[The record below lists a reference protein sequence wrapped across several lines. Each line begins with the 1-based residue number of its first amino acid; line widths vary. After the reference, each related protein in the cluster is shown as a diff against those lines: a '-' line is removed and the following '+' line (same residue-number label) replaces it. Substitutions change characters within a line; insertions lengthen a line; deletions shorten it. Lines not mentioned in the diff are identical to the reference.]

1 MCVCVCVCVCVSSFW
16 VIMKDKGVSRRGDEG
31 HGLMHLKCW
40 TYSRYFIIV
49 DNYSFEKV
57 EGAWGGSMSHPHPSC
72 ILILA
77 FVKDKFP
84 IQTFLLRKGGVYW
97 SWGRGTISDDGR
109 MNALNLFKYISM
121 YVTCYFITLCCLFR
135 SWFNIG
141 QRDRET

>member
-1 MCVCVCVCVCVSSFW
+1 MCVCLLFGW
-16 VIMKDKGVSRRGDEG
+16 KWKTRAYLGGGDEG

-121 YVTCYFITLCCLFR
+121 YVISLLCVVFFDHDLM
-135 SWFNIG
+135 IG

>member
-1 MCVCVCVCVCVSSFW
+1 MCVCVW

-57 EGAWGGSMSHPHPSC
+57 EGAWGGVHVSSSPLMYFNISLCERQVSNTNVFIAEGGR
-72 ILILA
+72 ILKLGEGNNI
-77 FVKDKFP
+77 
-84 IQTFLLRKGGVYW
+84 
-97 SWGRGTISDDGR
+97 GRWT
-109 MNALNLFKYISM
+109 NNFLNLFKYISM
-121 YVTCYFITLCCLFR
+121 YVISLLCVVFFDHDLM
-135 SWFNIG
+135 IG

>member
-1 MCVCVCVCVCVSSFW
+1 MCVCVSFW

-31 HGLMHLKCW
+31 HELMHLKCW
-40 TYSRYFIIV
+40 TYSRYFVIV

-57 EGAWGGSMSHPHPSC
+57 EGAWGAGGPC
-72 ILILA
+72 LILTPH
-77 FVKDKFP
+77 VNISLWEDKFP
-84 IQTFLLRKGGVYW
+84 IQTFLLRKGGVDW

-121 YVTCYFITLCCLFR
+121 YDISSLCVVFIDHDLM
-135 SWFNIG
+135 IG

>member
-1 MCVCVCVCVCVSSFW
+1 MCVCVCLLFGW
-16 VIMKDKGVSRRGDEG
+16 KWKTRAYLGGGDEG

-121 YVTCYFITLCCLFR
+121 YVISLLCVVFFDHDLM
-135 SWFNIG
+135 IG